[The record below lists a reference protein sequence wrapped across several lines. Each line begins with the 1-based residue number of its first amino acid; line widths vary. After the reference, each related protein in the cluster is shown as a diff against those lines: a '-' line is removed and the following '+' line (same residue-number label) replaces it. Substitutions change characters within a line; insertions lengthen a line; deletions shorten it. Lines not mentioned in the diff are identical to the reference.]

1 MTAQPASSQAVR
13 RVVDEVRRMIVT
25 GELLPGH
32 PVRQEHM
39 AERLGVSRLPVREAL
54 RQLSA
59 NGLVSHVHN
68 VGYTVTRLSQQEF
81 DQIYTMR
88 RLLESEVISDLPRPT
103 GEQMSGIIAACDAV
117 ADAAARLDLLAMRQ
131 RNQDF
136 HFAIFRLS
144 PRTMIIDE
152 IERLWNWAAPYH
164 AVYLFYAEGRRA
176 VLAEHAEMVRALR
189 DYDLARL
196 SALMDEHRRGGEAAI
211 SAAR

>member
-1 MTAQPASSQAVR
+1 
-13 RVVDEVRRMIVT
+13 MIVS

-59 NGLVSHVHN
+59 DGLVSHVHN
-68 VGYTVTRLSQQEF
+68 VGYAVTRLSQVEF
-81 DQIYTMR
+81 DQIYIMR
-88 RLLESEVISDLPRPT
+88 RLLETEVIRDLPVPSDERLAD
-103 GEQMSGIIAACDAV
+103 IIAANDAV
-117 ADAAARLDLLAMRQ
+117 ANAAARLDLLEMRQ

-144 PRTMIIDE
+144 PHTMIIDE
-152 IERLWNWAAPYH
+152 IERLWNLAAPYH
-164 AVYLFYAEGRRA
+164 AMYLYSEEGRRA
-176 VLAEHAEMVRALR
+176 ILAEHAEMISALR

-196 SALMDEHRRGGEAAI
+196 SALMDEHRKGGEAAV
-211 SAAR
+211 AAVGLR